1 MSFRLG
7 TRERQEGPRGWRT
20 SCALQPGGLFLAVT
34 AVSTTVLK
42 SEGQGEG
49 GGRERGA
56 QQAEGEHGHTTQPTA
71 ALWQGWARSPRPQ
84 PVCGRATWRQ
94 RAGGDPQTAE
104 NSPADL
110 EVQPLA
116 DRLVSTQL
124 ASSEAVRKLGSGDCS
139 HPGTQLSASTDA
151 QPRPGLSWPRK
162 QLKPFLLKWEP
173 EHGAMPNPS
182 QFLNPSVCLGH
193 PERSEG
199 NFPQPP
205 GSRTPS
211 SGSAGAT
218 LAQAEGKA
226 SPTKA
231 ARAEMRD

>member
-20 SCALQPGGLFLAVT
+20 SCALQPGGLFLAVA

-56 QQAEGEHGHTTQPTA
+56 QQAEGEHSHTTQPTA
-71 ALWQGWARSPRPQ
+71 ALRDGPGPPAPSLCAGELHGGKGLEGTPRLRRTVQ
-84 PVCGRATWRQ
+84 LH
-94 RAGGDPQTAE
+94 
-104 NSPADL
+104 L

-139 HPGTQLSASTDA
+139 HPRTQLSASTDA

-162 QLKPFLLKWEP
+162 QLKPFLLKWES

-231 ARAEMRD
+231 ARAGMRD

>member
-1 MSFRLG
+1 MS
-7 TRERQEGPRGWRT
+7 
-20 SCALQPGGLFLAVT
+20 
-34 AVSTTVLK
+34 TV
-42 SEGQGEG
+42 
-49 GGRERGA
+49 
-56 QQAEGEHGHTTQPTA
+56 TQPSLQLPSGRDGPGPPPAPSLCAEELHGGKGLEGT
-71 ALWQGWARSPRPQ
+71 PRL
-84 PVCGRATWRQ
+84 Q
-94 RAGGDPQTAE
+94 RTVQLH
-104 NSPADL
+104 L

-124 ASSEAVRKLGSGDCS
+124 ASSEAVRKLGSEDCS

>member
-1 MSFRLG
+1 MSI
-7 TRERQEGPRGWRT
+7 
-20 SCALQPGGLFLAVT
+20 V
-34 AVSTTVLK
+34 
-42 SEGQGEG
+42 
-49 GGRERGA
+49 
-56 QQAEGEHGHTTQPTA
+56 TQPSLQLPSWRDRPGLPGLCA
-71 ALWQGWARSPRPQ
+71 GELHAGKGVLCPRL
-84 PVCGRATWRQ
+84 Q
-94 RAGGDPQTAE
+94 RTVQLH
-104 NSPADL
+104 L
-110 EVQPLA
+110 ELQALA

-151 QPRPGLSWPRK
+151 WPRSGLSWPQK

-173 EHGAMPNPS
+173 EHGARPNPS
-182 QFLNPSVCLGH
+182 QFLNPSARPGY

-226 SPTKA
+226 SSTKA
-231 ARAEMRD
+231 ARAGMRD